1 MVLPISVSSS
11 MAVGACAMSFDIDD
25 LWSVI
30 QGAGG
35 LVLILFL
42 LWSLQRASGIV
53 PRLFEHA
60 RVILVDPAFGGYL
73 VLQMEILLQALV
85 RCLLTLMVPSS
96 RQVGCPSCVRRFDRE
111 QLVRAP
117 PLWAVERIDDE
128 VCRSFV
134 GRL

>member
-1 MVLPISVSSS
+1 

-60 RVILVDPAFGGYL
+60 RVFLSGSCIWWISRPADEDFAAGACA
-73 VLQMEILLQALV
+73 V
-85 RCLLTLMVPSS
+85 S
-96 RQVGCPSCVRRFDRE
+96 FD
-111 QLVRAP
+111 
-117 PLWAVERIDDE
+117 IDGAIE
-128 VCRSFV
+128 
-134 GRL
+134 